1 MKKVKIIIIF
11 LILFFGLGFSIVKA
25 ETPISDT
32 ASIDTTDASNTE
44 ITVDEAT
51 AANVLNKPKT
61 AEADVLRVLDQKI
74 TIRENGSKA
83 IQQNLELGILTGPF
97 KGQKEIYTGISGID
111 VVSSNV
117 YKANDK
123 VLVSYN
129 RDETGNYVFYVTDYV
144 RTTSLLWLTLFFIAV
159 VLMVGGK
166 KGLLALFSLVI
177 SFFVIIKVLVPMVFA
192 GWDPLLAGIII
203 SFLILFGLIYLT
215 EGWNKKSHIS
225 VLSIAISLIVTSGL
239 ALIFGYFSRLSGA
252 SNEEVVFLIDA
263 IKIPINFHN
272 LLLAAIIIG
281 TLGVLDDV
289 VVGQVES
296 VEQIRSANSNL
307 KDTQVFGMAMNIGR
321 AHLGAIINTLFLAY
335 VSAALPLILL
345 FSIHQEPFLT
355 VSQVINNEDIAT
367 EIVRT
372 LVGVISLCLSA
383 PIATILAVKYLKTKK
398 AQK

>member
-1 MKKVKIIIIF
+1 MKLVKTLLLI
-11 LILFFGLGFSIVKA
+11 ILFFGVSFSSVHA
-25 ETPISDT
+25 
-32 ASIDTTDASNTE
+32 
-44 ITVDEAT
+44 EAT
-51 AANVLNKPKT
+51 SDQVLDKPKT
-61 AEADVLRVLDQKI
+61 AEAQVLKVLDQKE
-74 TIRENGSKA
+74 TFRENGSKL
-83 IQQNLELGILTGPF
+83 IQQNLELGILTGPL
-97 KGQKEIYTGISGID
+97 KGQTETYTGISGID

-117 YKANDK
+117 YQANDR

-129 RDETGNYVFYVTDYV
+129 RDETGKYVFYVTDYV
-144 RTTSLLWLTLFFIAV
+144 RTTSILWLTLFFIAV
-159 VLMVGGK
+159 VLVIGGRT
-166 KGLLALFSLVI
+166 GIMALFSLAI
-177 SFFVIIKVLVPMVFA
+177 SFFVIIKVLVPLVFA
-192 GWDPLLAGIII
+192 GYDPLMVGILV
-203 SFLILFGLIYLT
+203 SFLILFALIYLT

-225 VLSIAISLIVTSGL
+225 VLSIALSLIVTACL
-239 ALIFGYFSRLSGA
+239 ALLFGYLSRLSGS

-263 IKIPINFHN
+263 IKVPINFHN

-307 KDTQVFGMAMNIGR
+307 NNGQVFKMSMNIGR

-383 PIATILAVKYLKTKK
+383 PIATFLAVKYLKIKTPK
-398 AQK
+398 